1 MCIGINYDEDQCK
14 SIVLQ
19 AIKLSGGCVCGCV
32 CVHVHVCVLWGYVYV
47 VINFRL
53 PTWEY
58 KGNIGMLEH

>member
-1 MCIGINYDEDQCK
+1 MMKTSVNQSCCK
-14 SIVLQ
+14 Q
-19 AIKLSGGCVCGCV
+19 LSSQVGVSVGV